1 MDRAVFKV
9 DNPVYLT
16 EDEIRE
22 KYWNHQ
28 VLLTNIKMTANPSK
42 MAGGIVRYYAVDS
55 INELYAILKELRDT
69 EGDDS
74 IDCCSIEYIGN
85 VYLNLYAGGDDA

>member
-1 MDRAVFKV
+1 MEKAIYKV

-16 EDEIRE
+16 KEKIRE

-28 VLLTNIKMTANPSK
+28 VLLTNIEMTPK
-42 MAGGIVRYYAVDS
+42 QDTMAGGIVRYYAIDCMS
-55 INELYAILKELRDT
+55 ELYAILKQLRDT

-74 IDCCSIEYIGN
+74 IESCSVQYIGN
-85 VYLNLYAGGDDA
+85 IYLNLYAGGDDA